1 MRQRIVI
8 NLDGPAGEATQ
19 RTRTSGNKR
28 RRWPRVL
35 AFLALLLL
43 VFVALA
49 AVGGFLLWRRYQSS
63 PSYALALILDAA
75 QRNDVAEFEK
85 RIADEEIAKNMTAAV
100 SQKAAARYGYALNS
114 SIQQKIDGAMPSL
127 LPRVKQ
133 SVHDEFLNAMKAFA
147 AAPEQ
152 RSFISIIGVVQSLMT
167 VTTNG
172 NDAKATGKMAGRNI
186 ELGMRRDA
194 DGWKVIDVKDDV
206 IVQRVV
212 DSVMKE
218 LPAIG
223 NIDANSPLLKKSQPK
238 RSRRGRQR

>member
-8 NLDGPAGEATQ
+8 NLDGPGTEATQ
-19 RTRTSGNKR
+19 RTRMGGRKR

-35 AFLALLLL
+35 GILAFLVVL
-43 VFVALA
+43 FVVVA
-49 AVGGFLLWRRYQSS
+49 AVGGYLLVRRYQST
-63 PSYALALILDAA
+63 PTYALALIFDAA
-75 QRNDVAEFEK
+75 QRNDTAEFQK
-85 RIADEEIAKNMTAAV
+85 RINEEEIAKNMIAAV
-100 SQKAAARYGYALNS
+100 GQKAAARYGQAINS
-114 SIQQKIDGAMPSL
+114 STQQNIDSAMPSL

-133 SVHDEFLNAMKAFA
+133 TVHDEFLNAMKAFA

-152 RSFISIIGVVQSLMT
+152 RSFISILGAVQSLMT

-172 NDAKATGKMAGRNI
+172 DSAKATGKMAGHDI

-194 DGWKVIDVKDDV
+194 DGWKVVDVKDDI

-218 LPAIG
+218 LPPIG
-223 NIDANSPLLKKSQPK
+223 DTDTEFPFMKRVKPR
-238 RSRRGRQR
+238 RSRRGR

>member
-8 NLDGPAGEATQ
+8 NLDGPATEGAKPV
-19 RTRTSGNKR
+19 RKR

-35 AFLALLLL
+35 GILALLVLL
-43 VFVALA
+43 FVVAA
-49 AVGGFLLWRRYQSS
+49 AVGGYFLVRRYQSS
-63 PSYALALILDAA
+63 PTYALALIFDAA
-75 QRNDVAEFEK
+75 QRNDVAEFDK
-85 RIADEEIAKNMTAAV
+85 RIAGEEIAKNMTAAV
-100 SQKAAARYGYALNS
+100 SQKAAARYGGSLDS
-114 SIQQKIDGAMPSL
+114 STQQKIDSTMSSL

-133 SVHDEFLNAMKAFA
+133 TVHDEFLNAMKAFA

-152 RSFISIIGVVQSLMT
+152 RSFISIVGAVQSLMT

-172 NDAKATGKMAGRNI
+172 DSAKATGKMAGHDI
-186 ELGMRRDA
+186 ELGMRRDP
-194 DGWKVIDVKDDV
+194 DGWKVIDVKDER

-223 NIDANSPLLKKSQPK
+223 SIDANSPLLKPSQRK
-238 RSRRGRQR
+238 RSGRGR

>member
-19 RTRTSGNKR
+19 RSRTGGNKR

-35 AFLALLLL
+35 GILALLVLL
-43 VFVALA
+43 FVVAA
-49 AVGGFLLWRRYQSS
+49 AVGGYFLVRRYQSS
-63 PSYALALILDAA
+63 PTYALALMFDAA
-75 QRNDVAEFEK
+75 QRNDVAEFDK
-85 RIADEEIAKNMTAAV
+85 RIAGEEIAKNMTAAV
-100 SQKAAARYGYALNS
+100 SQKAAARYGGSLNS
-114 SIQQKIDGAMPSL
+114 SVQQKIDSTMSSL

-133 SVHDEFLNAMKAFA
+133 TVHDEFLNAMKAFA

-152 RSFISIIGVVQSLMT
+152 RSFISIVGAVQSMMT

-172 NDAKATGKMAGRNI
+172 DSAKATGKMSGHDI

-194 DGWKVIDVKDDV
+194 DGWKIIDVKDDV

-218 LPAIG
+218 MPAIG
-223 NIDANSPLLKKSQPK
+223 NIDTDFPFMKKAKPK
-238 RSRRGRQR
+238 RSRRGR

>member
-1 MRQRIVI
+1 MRQKIVI
-8 NLDGPAGEATQ
+8 NLDAPAGEGAKAV
-19 RTRTSGNKR
+19 RKR

-35 AFLALLLL
+35 GILALLVLI
-43 VFVALA
+43 VVVVA
-49 AVGGFLLWRRYQSS
+49 AVGGYLALRRYQST
-63 PSYALALILDAA
+63 PTYALALMFDAA
-75 QRNDVAEFEK
+75 QRNDAAEFQK
-85 RIADEEIAKNMTAAV
+85 RIDEEEIAKNMTASV

-114 SIQQKIDGAMPSL
+114 SIQQQIDNTMPSL

-133 SVHDEFLNAMKAFA
+133 AVHDEFFNATKAFA

-152 RSFISIIGVVQSLMT
+152 RSFISIVGAVQRLMT
-167 VTTNG
+167 VTTEG
-172 NDAKATGKMAGRNI
+172 DSAKATGSMAGHNI
-186 ELGMRRDA
+186 ELAMRRDA

-218 LPAIG
+218 LPAVG

>member
-8 NLDGPAGEATQ
+8 NLDGPATEGTKPV
-19 RTRTSGNKR
+19 RTKR

-35 AFLALLLL
+35 GILALLVLL
-43 VFVALA
+43 FVVVA
-49 AVGGFLLWRRYQSS
+49 AVGGYFLVRRYQSS
-63 PSYALALILDAA
+63 PTYALALIFDAA
-75 QRNDVAEFEK
+75 QRNDTAEFQK
-85 RIADEEIAKNMTAAV
+85 RINDEEIAKNMTTAI
-100 SQKAAARYGYALNS
+100 SQKAAARYGQAINS
-114 SIQQKIDGAMPSL
+114 SMQQKIDSSMLSL

-133 SVHDEFLNAMKAFA
+133 TVNDEFLNTMKAFA

-152 RSFISIIGVVQSLMT
+152 RSFISIVGAVQSMMT

-172 NDAKATGKMAGRNI
+172 DSAKATGKMAGHDI

-194 DGWKVIDVKDDV
+194 DGWKVIDVKDDL

-212 DSVMKE
+212 DSVMKD

-223 NIDANSPLLKKSQPK
+223 SGDTEFPFMKKVKPR
-238 RSRRGRQR
+238 RSRRGR